1 MKNAIEFQ
9 TQEINLEMKLEIGY
23 NNYNNNRLLYISD
36 NEKLIM
42 MVEAK
47 LFSIILWFSWS
58 FYPARHQQFVK
69 GNTQRRLH
77 NYLRS
82 ILAAE

>member
-1 MKNAIEFQ
+1 MQNAIEFQ

-42 MVEAK
+42 MVEA
-47 LFSIILWFSWS
+47 
-58 FYPARHQQFVK
+58 
-69 GNTQRRLH
+69 
-77 NYLRS
+77 
-82 ILAAE
+82 